1 MTNKRREIGK
11 YGLSKS
17 INWFKKDK
25 NPINNWKDLCNH
37 SFFII
42 FITSLLRGLTSIF
55 SNQTPHSTTALES
68 SWRPLYDAATY
79 VTNGFLI

>member
-55 SNQTPHSTTALES
+55 QEPNTAFHNNVRILMHGGS
-68 SWRPLYDAATY
+68 FMMRRH
-79 VTNGFLI
+79 V

>member
-42 FITSLLRGLTSIF
+42 FITSVLRGLTYIF
-55 SNQTPHSTTALES
+55 Q
-68 SWRPLYDAATY
+68 
-79 VTNGFLI
+79 